1 MLKTAK
7 IYGINGPVIYL
18 KGNTGF
24 RMSEMVYVGRE
35 KLVGEVISLDKD
47 MTTVQVYEETSG
59 LKPGEEVT
67 ATGDAV
73 SVTLAPGI
81 LDNIFD
87 GIERPLERIADK
99 GGAFITRGVS
109 VDSLDINKRWSAHMT
124 VSVGDYL
131 HGGDIIAE
139 VPETRAIVHKCMV
152 PPNVEGTVTAVVPDG
167 EYTIL
172 EPLVTLELSD
182 GSTKELPMMQKWPIR
197 TARPTHHR
205 FPASIPLVTGQRI
218 IDTMFPIAKGGTAAI
233 PGGFGTG
240 KTMTQHQIA
249 KWSDADIIIYIG
261 CGERGNEMTQVLEE
275 FSELTDPKS
284 GTGKTMTQHQIAKWS
299 DADIIIYIG
308 CGERGNEMTQVL
320 EEFSELTDP
329 KSGNPLMDR
338 TTLIANT
345 SNMPVAARE
354 ASIYT
359 GLTLA
364 EYYRDMGYDVA
375 IMALIANTSN
385 MPVAAREAS
394 IYTGLTLAEY
404 YRDMGY
410 DVAIMADST
419 SRWAEAL
426 RELSGRLEEMP
437 AEEGFPAY
445 LASRLSAFY
454 ERAGMMHNLNGT
466 DGSVSIIGAV
476 SPQGGDFSEPVTQN
490 TKRFVRCFWGLDK
503 SLAYSRHFP
512 AIHWLTS
519 YSEYLGDLAP
529 WYQDHVSPKFVD
541 YRNRIMGLLN
551 QESSLLEIVKLIGSD
566 VLPDDQKL
574 ILEIARV
581 IRLGFLQQN
590 AFHKDDTCVSMEKQ
604 FLMMDTILYLYKQA
618 RALVTMG
625 HPMSVLKSENIFE
638 KVIAIKYDVP
648 NDRLE
653 MFAQY
658 KKDID
663 EFYQRVL
670 EKNA

>member
-1 MLKTAK
+1 MSNGTIKKVAGPLVIAK
-7 IYGINGPVIYL
+7 GMRDANMFDVVRVSSQRL
-18 KGNTGF
+18 TGEII
-24 RMSEMVYVGRE
+24 EMHGDE
-35 KLVGEVISLDKD
+35 ASI
-47 MTTVQVYEETSG
+47 QVYEETSG
-59 LKPGEEVT
+59 LKPGEIVT
-67 ATGDAV
+67 GTGAPV

-81 LDNIFD
+81 LNNIFD
-87 GIERPLERIADK
+87 GIERPLSKIAERSGYYIS
-99 GGAFITRGVS
+99 RGIS
-109 VDSLDINKRWSAHMT
+109 VDSLDTSKKWDTHIT
-124 VSVGDYL
+124 VKKGERL
-131 HGGDIIAE
+131 MPGTIIAE
-139 VPETRAIVHKCMV
+139 VPETRAIVHKVMV
-152 PPNVEGTVTAVVPDG
+152 PPDMEGYVIDVVPDG
-167 EYTIL
+167 SYTINDM
-172 EPLVTLELSD
+172 LVKVQLMD
-182 GSTKELPMMQKWPIR
+182 GSEKELTMTQKWPIR
-197 TARPTHHR
+197 VPRPAAKR
-205 FPASIPLVTGQRI
+205 FAATRPLITGQRI
-218 IDTMFPIAKGGTAAI
+218 LDTMFPLAKGGTAAI

-249 KWSDADIIIYIG
+249 KWSDADVIIYIG

-275 FSELTDPKS
+275 FSEL
-284 GTGKTMTQHQIAKWS
+284 I
-299 DADIIIYIG
+299 
-308 CGERGNEMTQVL
+308 
-320 EEFSELTDP
+320 DP

-338 TTLIANT
+338 TT
-345 SNMPVAARE
+345 
-354 ASIYT
+354 
-359 GLTLA
+359 
-364 EYYRDMGYDVA
+364 
-375 IMALIANTSN
+375 LIANTSN

-445 LASRLSAFY
+445 LASRLSGFY

-466 DGSVSIIGAV
+466 DGSVTIIGAV

-503 SLAYSRHFP
+503 SLAYARHFP

-519 YSEYLGDLAP
+519 YSEYLNDLSP
-529 WYQDHVSPKFVD
+529 WYQDNVSPKFVD
-541 YRNRIMGLLN
+541 YRNRLMALLN

-604 FLMMDTILYLYKQA
+604 FKMMDTILYLYKQA

-625 HPMSVLKSENIFE
+625 HPMSILKSENIFDR
-638 KVIAIKYDVP
+638 VIAIKYDVP

-653 MFAQY
+653 LFAQY
-658 KKDID
+658 HRDID
-663 EFYQRVL
+663 AFYQHVL

>member
-1 MLKTAK
+1 MNTTAFYSREVTELLKTGT

-24 RMSEMVYVGRE
+24 RMSEMVYVGHE

-47 MTTVQVYEETSG
+47 LTTIQVYEETTG
-59 LKPGEEVT
+59 LRPGEEVT
-67 ATGDAV
+67 ATGSAV

-81 LDNIFD
+81 LNNIFD
-87 GIERPLERIADK
+87 GIERALEKIAET

-109 VDSLDINKRWSAHMT
+109 VDNLDRTKKWSAHLT

-152 PPNVEGTVTAVVPDG
+152 PPDLEGTVLSVVPDG
-167 EYTIL
+167 EYTID
-172 EPLVTLELSD
+172 EVLVVIETSE
-182 GSTKELPMMQKWPIR
+182 GVKKELTMTQRWPIR
-197 TARPTHHR
+197 VARPTHHR

-233 PGGFGTG
+233 PGGF
-240 KTMTQHQIA
+240 
-249 KWSDADIIIYIG
+249 
-261 CGERGNEMTQVLEE
+261 
-275 FSELTDPKS
+275 

-375 IMALIANTSN
+375 IMA
-385 MPVAAREAS
+385 
-394 IYTGLTLAEY
+394 
-404 YRDMGY
+404 
-410 DVAIMADST
+410 DST

-445 LASRLSAFY
+445 LASKLSAFY

-466 DGSVSIIGAV
+466 DGSVTIIGAV

-503 SLAYSRHFP
+503 SLAYARHFP

-541 YRNRIMGLLN
+541 YRNRLMALLN
-551 QESSLLEIVKLIGSD
+551 SESSLLEIVKLIGSD

-604 FLMMDTILYLYKQA
+604 FLMMDTILYLYKQC

-658 KKDID
+658 HKDID

>member
-1 MLKTAK
+1 MVKTGK

-24 RMSEMVYVGRE
+24 SMSEMVYVGEER
-35 KLVGEVISLDKD
+35 LVGEVIALDKD
-47 MTTVQVYEETSG
+47 RTTIQVYEETSG
-59 LKPGEEVT
+59 LRPGETVE
-67 ATGDAV
+67 ASGGPV

-81 LDNIFD
+81 LNNIFD
-87 GIERPLERIADK
+87 GIERPLERIADI
-99 GGAFITRGVS
+99 GGAFITRGAA
-109 VDSLDINKRWSAHMT
+109 VDFLDREKKWETHIT
-124 VSVGDYL
+124 VKEGDYL
-131 HGGDIIAE
+131 HGGDIFAE

-152 PPNVEGTVTAVVPDG
+152 PPDLEGTVVSVV
-167 EYTIL
+167 
-172 EPLVTLELSD
+172 SD
-182 GSTKELPMMQKWPIR
+182 GSYTIEEPLLTLQAGNGTQSQIPMAQKWPIR
-197 TARPTHHR
+197 KARPVSQR
-205 FPASIPLVTGQRI
+205 CGASVPLVTGQRI

-275 FSELTDPKS
+275 FGELTDPR
-284 GTGKTMTQHQIAKWS
+284 T
-299 DADIIIYIG
+299 
-308 CGERGNEMTQVL
+308 
-320 EEFSELTDP
+320 
-329 KSGNPLMDR
+329 GNPLMDR
-338 TTLIANT
+338 TT
-345 SNMPVAARE
+345 
-354 ASIYT
+354 
-359 GLTLA
+359 
-364 EYYRDMGYDVA
+364 
-375 IMALIANTSN
+375 LIANTSN

-426 RELSGRLEEMP
+426 RELSGRQEEMP

-503 SLAYSRHFP
+503 SLAYARHFP
-512 AIHWLTS
+512 AIHWLSS
-519 YSEYLGDLAP
+519 YSEYLTDLAP
-529 WYQDHVSPKFVD
+529 WYQDNVSPKFID
-541 YRNRIMGLLN
+541 YRNRLMAILN

-638 KVIAIKYDVP
+638 RVIAIKYDVP

-658 KKDID
+658 KRDID
-663 EFYQRVL
+663 SFYQRVL